1 MSQEVAISLPCL
13 EELTKQGGRGMLGV
27 NATPPPPH
35 PPAPEVS
42 GSDKISEGGKSQLR
56 ELATYMPALLCD
68 ASW

>member
-1 MSQEVAISLPCL
+1 MSQEEAISLPCL
-13 EELTKQGGRGMLGV
+13 EELTKQGSRGMVGV
-27 NATPPPPH
+27 NATPPPP

-42 GSDKISEGGKSQLR
+42 WSDKISEGGKSQLR

>member
-1 MSQEVAISLPCL
+1 MSQEEAISLPCL
-13 EELTKQGGRGMLGV
+13 EELTKQGSRGMVGV
-27 NATPPPPH
+27 NATPPPPT
-35 PPAPEVS
+35 PEVS